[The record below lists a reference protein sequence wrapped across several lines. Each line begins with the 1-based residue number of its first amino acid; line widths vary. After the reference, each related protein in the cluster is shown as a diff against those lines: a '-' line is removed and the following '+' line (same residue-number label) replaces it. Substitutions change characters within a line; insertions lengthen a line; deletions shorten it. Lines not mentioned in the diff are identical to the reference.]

1 MRQQQE
7 MFARGDGHRSRRWA
21 IAVLCAV
28 SAMALAMATT
38 AQASVISIGSV
49 LPEGATSKPFKRVQT
64 LFNTALPESG
74 ATLASPVN
82 GAIVRWRIQGAVG
95 GPFFLRVLHPDGK
108 GSFEAS
114 GTSLGQSPSSIGLQ
128 TFSTNMK
135 VQAGDLIGIDPSHD
149 ADEIGFATVAGAGFA
164 SIFPTPFDGSV
175 HAPSETFSGEEM
187 SLSAEIQPAPEITT
201 LTPASGSVTG
211 NTLVTITG
219 KNLNGTTA
227 VTFGSTP
234 AAAFTVDSDTEITAT
249 APSSAR
255 PGKVDVSV
263 TTLAG
268 KNVNTRFDDY
278 LYQACVVPAL
288 KNKTLQRAKTLL
300 RRQGCKLGHV
310 KKVDVPKPKNVGKV
324 LKQAPKPGKILAPGA
339 RVRISLGKE
348 PGA

>member
-1 MRQQQE
+1 MRQQE
-7 MFARGDGHRSRRWA
+7 MFERGDGHRSRRGA

-28 SAMALAMATT
+28 SALVMAMATT

-95 GPFFLRVLHPDGK
+95 GPFSLRVLHPDGK
-108 GSFEAS
+108 GSYEATGS
-114 GTSLGQSPSSIGLQ
+114 SVGQSPSGTGLQ
-128 TFSTNMK
+128 TFSTNVK
-135 VQAGDLIGIDPSHD
+135 VQAGDLIGVDPSHD
-149 ADEIGFATVAGAGFA
+149 SDEIGVTTVAGASFA
-164 SIFPTPFDGSV
+164 SIFPTPFDGSI
-175 HAPSETFSGEEM
+175 HAPSETFSGEEI

-201 LTPASGSVTG
+201 VSPPYGPVTG

-219 KNLNGTTA
+219 KNLSGTTA
-227 VTFGSTP
+227 VSFGSVP
-234 AAAFTVDSDTEITAT
+234 AASFTVDSDTEITAS
-249 APSSAR
+249 APRTVR
-255 PGKVDVSV
+255 PGKVDVGV

-268 KNVNTRFDDY
+268 ENANTRFDDY
-278 LYQACVVPAL
+278 VYRACVVPAL
-288 KNKTLQRAKTLL
+288 RNKTLKKAKTLL

-310 KKVDVPKPKNVGKV
+310 KKVEAPKADKVGKV

-339 RVRISLGKE
+339 RVRISLGQ
-348 PGA
+348 

>member
-1 MRQQQE
+1 MRQQE
-7 MFARGDGHRSRRWA
+7 MFERGDGHRSRRRA

-28 SAMALAMATT
+28 SALVLAMATT

-108 GSFEAS
+108 GSYES
-114 GTSLGQSPSSIGLQ
+114 TGTSVGQSPSGTGLQ
-128 TFSTNMK
+128 TFATNVK
-135 VQAGDLIGIDPSHD
+135 VQAGDLIGVDPSHD
-149 ADEIGFATVAGAGFA
+149 TDEIGFTTVDGASYA
-164 SIFPTPFDGSV
+164 SIFPTPFDGSI
-175 HAPSETFSGEEM
+175 HAPSETFSGEEI

-201 LTPASGSVTG
+201 ISPPSGPVTG
-211 NTLVTITG
+211 TTLVTITG
-219 KNLNGTTA
+219 KNLTGTTA
-227 VTFGSTP
+227 VSFGGEP
-234 AAAFTVDSDTEITAT
+234 AASFTVDSDTEITAT
-249 APSSAR
+249 APRTSR

-268 KNVNTRFDDY
+268 ENANTRFDDY
-278 LYQACVVPAL
+278 VYRACVVPAL
-288 KNKTLQRAKTLL
+288 KNKTLKKAKTLL

-310 KKVDVPKPKNVGKV
+310 KKANAPKPSKVGKV
-324 LKQAPKPGKILAPGA
+324 LRQKPAPGKVLAPGA
-339 RVRISLGKE
+339 RVRITLGE
-348 PGA
+348 

>member
-1 MRQQQE
+1 MQQQE
-7 MFARGDGHRSRRWA
+7 MFERGDGHRSRRSA

-28 SAMALAMATT
+28 SVLALAMATT

-108 GSFEAS
+108 GSYEAS
-114 GTSLGQSPSSIGLQ
+114 GTSSGQSPSSTGLQ
-128 TFSTNMK
+128 TFSTNVK
-135 VQAGDLIGIDPSHD
+135 VQAGDLIGVDPSHD
-149 ADEIGFATVAGAGFA
+149 SDEIGFTTVAGASYA
-164 SIFPTPFDGSV
+164 SIFPTPFDGSI
-175 HAPSETFSGEEM
+175 HAPSETFSGEEL

-201 LTPASGSVTG
+201 ISPPSGSVTG
-211 NTLVTITG
+211 ATLVTITG

-227 VTFGSTP
+227 VAFGGAP
-234 AAAFTVDSDTEITAT
+234 AASFTVDSDTEITAT
-249 APSSAR
+249 APRTAR

-268 KNVNTRFDDY
+268 QNPNTRFDDY
-278 LYQACVVPAL
+278 VYRACVVPAL
-288 KNKTLQRAKTLL
+288 KNKTLKKSKTLL

-310 KKVDVPKPKNVGKV
+310 KKVAAPKPSKVGKV
-324 LKQAPKPGKILAPGA
+324 LKQAPKQGKVLAPGA
-339 RVRISLGKE
+339 RVRITLGE
-348 PGA
+348 

>member
-1 MRQQQE
+1 MRQQE
-7 MFARGDGHRSRRWA
+7 MFERGDGHRSRRA

-28 SAMALAMATT
+28 SALVLAMATT

-74 ATLASPVN
+74 ATLSSPVN

-108 GSFEAS
+108 GSYEAA
-114 GTSLGQSPSSIGLQ
+114 GTSVGQSPSGTGLQ
-128 TFSTNMK
+128 TFSTNLK
-135 VQAGDLIGIDPSHD
+135 IQAGDLIGVDPSND
-149 ADEIGFATVAGAGFA
+149 TDEIGVTAVDGASFA
-164 SIFPTPFDGSV
+164 SIFPTPFDGSI
-175 HAPSETFSGEEM
+175 HAPSESFSGEEI

-201 LTPASGSVTG
+201 ISPPFGSVTG

-227 VTFGSTP
+227 VSFGTTP
-234 AAAFTVDSDTEITAT
+234 AASFTVDSDTEITAT

-268 KNVNTRFDDY
+268 ENANTRFDDFVY
-278 LYQACVVPAL
+278 RACVVPGL
-288 KNKTLQRAKTLL
+288 KNKTLKKAKRLL
-300 RRQGCKLGHV
+300 RRSGCKLGHV
-310 KKVDVPKPKNVGKV
+310 KKVAPPKPSKAGKV
-324 LKQAPKPGKILAPGA
+324 LKQAPKPGKILAPGS
-339 RVRISLGKE
+339 RVRITLGK
-348 PGA
+348 